1 MANGRQY
8 HMNANSRQHWLDD
21 VIRRVAAEQQR
32 NPEVLSSDYRDPR
45 FANRPM
51 QPAPVPQEPYSGWLG
66 DVVGAVKDYRIPQAP
81 GIPGLPD
88 ALNPTSSG
96 INTLKDLLIAT
107 GEDFGAQGAHKD
119 TLIPMGRMVGAGL
132 LGGKTAFKAGRSLL
146 PPATRGIMSGAGA
159 AGRGIASGVSAAGRG
174 IESGLGS
181 MKNTVNSLLG
191 RSVTHTPSPPP
202 RGLPPLPDETLA
214 ALEPVA
220 QGSRFSEL
228 PRLPGED
235 EAIAKKLGLD
245 EWGSYKKPEPKLGDS
260 DYVLKSGDPGY
271 QPRLDPRG
279 KVSLFESSDGYIRLP
294 LFSGKVDELTPFD
307 IRKLVSLRNQ
317 AYRSLDNHAKGF
329 TSVERASGGTSKFE
343 FSLDGKEIDDALSTL
358 HEADTALWEAGYKE
372 TPSGITSYSGDIE
385 TILYGVE
392 ENLDHLVT
400 PPSSAKGVSK
410 TSGGLVTLS
419 VEKARP
425 LVNRRNKLL
434 RELQERFQRSLEW
447 ERSYG
452 SSDLPPVEGQKW
464 RRIVRDSSEVQEQID
479 EIVKLDEELIKSGWF
494 SEADRII
501 PNKLGEPSHPGVWK
515 ELNW

>member
-32 NPEVLSSDYRDPR
+32 NPEVLSSDFGDPR
-45 FANRPM
+45 FANWPM

-96 INTLKDLLIAT
+96 INTLKDLIIAT

-181 MKNTVNSLLG
+181 MKNTVKSLLG
-191 RSVTHTPSPPP
+191 ITDDVVPAVSKI
-202 RGLPPLPDETLA
+202 DDTL
-214 ALEPVA
+214 
-220 QGSRFSEL
+220 L

-235 EAIAKKLGLD
+235 EAIAKKLGVE
-245 EWGSYKKPEPKLGDS
+245 EWGSYKTPEPKLGDP

-271 QPRLDPRG
+271 QPRLDPSG
-279 KVSLFESSDGYIRLP
+279 KVSVFEGSGGKLNLPTKAFSKSVDDLTRSDVRTLIDFR
-294 LFSGKVDELTPFD
+294 DEALGM
-307 IRKLVSLRNQ
+307 LRNHSRGIRQ
-317 AYRSLDNHAKGF
+317 FSQTEIGEALDTIKTIDAALVEKGYLKGQ
-329 TSVERASGGTSKFE
+329 TYVGRPAGNIGHT
-343 FSLDGKEIDDALSTL
+343 LDDFPTDIDD
-358 HEADTALWEAGYKE
+358 
-372 TPSGITSYSGDIE
+372 
-385 TILYGVE
+385 
-392 ENLDHLVT
+392 
-400 PPSSAKGVSK
+400 
-410 TSGGLVTLS
+410 LVTLPGRSIPLSS
-419 VEKARP
+419 VRP
-425 LVNRRNKLL
+425 LAAQRNDLVRQLKETTIFNRNIPGNQRMEGNPFWDNWRNMNTNPNVKKM
-434 RELQERFQRSLEW
+434 
-447 ERSYG
+447 
-452 SSDLPPVEGQKW
+452 V
-464 RRIVRDSSEVQEQID
+464 D
-479 EIVKLDEELIKSGWF
+479 EIVELEEKLIRSGWVD
-494 SEADRII
+494 EASRTVTSSD
-501 PNKLGEPSHPGVWK
+501 PSGWK
-515 ELNW
+515 VSIFD